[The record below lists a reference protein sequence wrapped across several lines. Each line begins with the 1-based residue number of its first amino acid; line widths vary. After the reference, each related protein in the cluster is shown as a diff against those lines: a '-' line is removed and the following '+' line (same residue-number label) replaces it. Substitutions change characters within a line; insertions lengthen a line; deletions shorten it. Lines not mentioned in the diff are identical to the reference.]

1 MIVSASQARRN
12 LTKLIELVY
21 SRNIQVRI
29 ERRGKPVA
37 RLVGEPFMRAIGE
50 LAETH
55 ASLFDTLATG
65 LGDEIRRTIEEDR
78 KERER
83 ISIEGTRQ

>member
-12 LTKLIELVY
+12 LTKL
-21 SRNIQVRI
+21 I

-55 ASLFDTLATG
+55 ASLFDTLAAG

-78 KERER
+78 KGRKR
-83 ISIEGTRQ
+83 ILIGGTRQ